1 MSFLT
6 QTNLSRNLATV
17 STSLCRRVLVRKR
30 LSLFF
35 ATLLLAISFFDVA
48 PLWAQNVSGITVPA
62 GGSAAGGDV
71 IIQGTAVI
79 EPFQKYELAFKRE
92 PNGDD
97 AYAYFD
103 GGTSP
108 VVNGSLGIWRTTG
121 LEPGIYSLRLRVVK
135 LDGNY
140 AEFYALN
147 ISVNQQAVTETPT
160 TTPTPSEVTPTP
172 IPTASFTPGPSPT
185 PNIGQVQQPLV
196 VDESLSPTDTPTA
209 EAVAIA
215 APANDQA
222 STNAA
227 IVNPENVASSDAQAA
242 PASGIRLALDNA
254 MSMERLRSEFWRG
267 VRISAT
273 LCLVGLALVTGRQIY
288 SWSRRRF
295 R

>member
-1 MSFLT
+1 MNRSIFRQLFASLVFLIFVT
-6 QTNLSRNLATV
+6 TGIVLTMPRLAY
-17 STSLCRRVLVRKR
+17 
-30 LSLFF
+30 
-35 ATLLLAISFFDVA
+35 
-48 PLWAQNVSGITVPA
+48 AQNTSGITVPA
-62 GGSAAGGDV
+62 GGSSVSGDV

-103 GGTSP
+103 GGTAQ

-147 ISVNQQAVTETPT
+147 ISVNQQAAAATETAT
-160 TTPTPSEVTPTP
+160 VTATVPSEATPTP
-172 IPTASFTPGPSPT
+172 IPSATFTPGPSPT
-185 PNIGQVQQPLV
+185 PNIGQVEQPLV
-196 VDESLSPTDTPTA
+196 VEENLVPTDTPA
-209 EAVAIA
+209 AVVASVDGQSG
-215 APANDQA
+215 DQQ
-222 STNAA
+222 STSAA
-227 IVNPENVASSDAQAA
+227 IVNPANNSSGANQTEVT
-242 PASGIRLALDNA
+242 SGIGKAIGDA
-254 MSMERLRSEFWRG
+254 MSIERLSNEFWRG
-267 VRISAT
+267 VRISAAICI
-273 LCLVGLALVTGRQIY
+273 LGLALATGRQIY